1 MLCGR
6 EIYFILRQ
14 KALDAV
20 VRLLLDLAF
29 SAMAIFHRSVVVIC
43 KSAEVNRAKNF
54 KRAQCH
60 RGDRKERS

>member
-1 MLCGR
+1 
-6 EIYFILRQ
+6 
-14 KALDAV
+14 
-20 VRLLLDLAF
+20 
-29 SAMAIFHRSVVVIC
+29 MAIFHRSVVVIC